1 MKRIALIA
9 LFALTVMAGYALP
22 PSQQEKPATPP
33 AITTYQNGNSR
44 LGQNLQE
51 SILTPTNINSTSF
64 GMLFNWPTDGNIYAQ
79 PLYVPNVTI
88 DGSVHNVVYIVTE
101 ADGIY
106 AFDADSQTL
115 NSHPLWYTSLVNG
128 TTVTPIPCLAHKAAC
143 TIYPLLGITGTPVIN
158 LATNTMYFIART
170 AEGSSTNPNY
180 VARIHALDIT
190 TGLEESYSPAT
201 ICSVPY
207 STGQMGC
214 QLQTGVFNPL
224 GDGQRPG
231 LLLEPTSGFSQGV
244 LWVGFSGQG
253 MMLAFDASNLSEV
266 ADWTAT
272 PHPKNTTGG
281 GGIWG
286 SGGGVSGDAN
296 GNAFVSV
303 GDGTFDVNVGGNNYG
318 DSIVKLNLVP
328 SSTYSS
334 GYAVQ
339 VMDYFTPPDE
349 SCRQTT
355 DTDLGS
361 GGPVLLPPQ
370 PGNVP
375 NLIYIGGKGNVPA
388 CDSANPVFLVNADD
402 MGGLGGGVQS
412 VGTTAAIGFWSSAAY
427 YSNGTTNSLYFG
439 GVINEKPLTGDNLWQ
454 WPLSSGLLQ
463 SSFATQSPET
473 YLASPTPFIS
483 ANGNTNA
490 IAWTV
495 MRPETVDNEKGVN
508 NAILYAYDASNLGTE
523 LYNSNMNATRD
534 TPGPAVKFAVP
545 TVVNGKVYVGTQSGL
560 YVYGMCPCIG
570 SPSDATL
577 SPSSLTYA
585 TQVVSTNSPAQQATL
600 TNTGNIAISI
610 TGIATT
616 GTFSQTNNC
625 GTTLAGN
632 ASCTINVV
640 FTPTKAGTLTGTLTV
655 TDNAPN
661 SPQTI
666 TLSGVGT
673 VLNISP
679 TSLSFGTQ
687 TVKTSSA
694 PQTITIT
701 NTAKTSVATSKIS
714 VTGTRVT
721 SFIIQSSSTC
731 PLGTGSIAAGAS
743 CTVVVVFDPQLKGA
757 LTANLNIVAAGGGS
771 PHVIPMSG
779 TGD

>member
-1 MKRIALIA
+1 MKRAALIA
-9 LFALTVMAGYALP
+9 LFALSVMTVDGF
-22 PSQQEKPATPP
+22 SQAEKPATPP

-51 SILTPTNINSTSF
+51 SILTPANVNATNF
-64 GMLFNWPTDGNIYAQ
+64 GQIFNWQTDGNIYAQ

-88 DGSVHNVVYIVTE
+88 NGSVHNVVYVVTE

-106 AFDADSQTL
+106 AFDADSQAL
-115 NSHPLWYTSLVNG
+115 NPNPLWYTSLVNG
-128 TTVTPIPCLAHKAAC
+128 TTVTPIPCLAHKNAC
-143 TIYPLLGITGTPVIN
+143 TIYPLLGISGTPAIN

-170 AEGSSTNPNY
+170 AEGSSSNPNY

-190 TGLEESYSPAT
+190 TGLDKITPYT

-214 QLQTGVFNPL
+214 QLQTGIFNPL

-231 LLLEPTSGFSQGV
+231 LLLEPQTGFSQGV

-253 MMLAFDASNLSEV
+253 MMLAFDASNLNEL

-296 GNAFVSV
+296 GNVFVSI
-303 GDGTFDVNVGGNNYG
+303 GDGTFDANVGGNNYG
-318 DSIVKLNLVP
+318 DSIVKLNLV
-328 SSTYSS
+328 SSTTYSS
-334 GYAVQ
+334 GWAVQ

-349 SCRQTT
+349 ACRQTT

-370 PGNVP
+370 PGAVS
-375 NLIYIGGKGNVPA
+375 NLIFIAGKGDVPT
-388 CDSANPVFLVNADD
+388 CDTANPAYLVNADN

-439 GVINEKPLTGDNLWQ
+439 GVINSKPLTGDNLWN
-454 WPLSSGLLQ
+454 WPLNDGLLTA
-463 SSFATQSPET
+463 SPASQSPEA
-473 YLASPTPFIS
+473 YLASPTPFIT
-483 ANGNTNA
+483 ANGNSNA
-490 IAWTV
+490 IVWTI
-495 MRPETVDNEKGVN
+495 MRPELVDNEKGVN
-508 NAILYAYDASNLGTE
+508 NAILYAYDANNLGSE
-523 LYNSNMNATRD
+523 LYNSTTNAARD
-534 TPGPAVKFAVP
+534 TAGPAVKFAVP
-545 TVVNGKVYVGTQSGL
+545 TVANGKAYVGTQTGL
-560 YVYGMCPCIG
+560 YVYGLCPCIG
-570 SPSDATL
+570 GPSNATL
-577 SPSSLTYA
+577 APSGLTYS
-585 TQVVSTNSPAQQATL
+585 TQVINTNSPAQQATL

-610 TGIATT
+610 TSIATT

-632 ASCTINVV
+632 ATCTINVV
-640 FTPTKAGTLTGTLTV
+640 FTPTKAGALTGTLTV

-661 SPQTI
+661 SPQTA

-673 VLNISP
+673 VLSISP

-687 TVKTSSA
+687 KAKTSSA
-694 PQTITIT
+694 PQTVTIT
-701 NTAKTSVATSKIS
+701 NVAKTAVSTSKIS
-714 VTGTRVT
+714 VTGTRAT
-721 SFIIQSSSTC
+721 SFPIQSSSTC

-743 CTVVVVFDPQLKGA
+743 CTVVVVFDPQLTGA

>member
-1 MKRIALIA
+1 MKRCALLA
-9 LFALTVMAGYALP
+9 LFAFTVMTVYGF
-22 PSQQEKPATPP
+22 SQVEKPAAPP

-51 SILTPTNINSTSF
+51 SILTPANLNATKF

-88 DGSVHNVVYIVTE
+88 NGSVHNVVYVATE

-106 AFDADSQTL
+106 AFDADSQTQ
-115 NSHPLWYTSLVNG
+115 NSSPLWYTSLVNG
-128 TTVTPIPCLAHKAAC
+128 TTVTPIPCLAHKNAC

-158 LATNTMYFIART
+158 RATNTMYLIART

-190 TGLEESYSPAT
+190 TGVDKITPYT
-201 ICSVPY
+201 ICSVPF

-214 QLQTGVFNPL
+214 QLQTGIFNPL
-224 GDGQRPG
+224 ADGQRPG
-231 LLLEPTSGFSQGV
+231 LLLEPTTGFSQGV

-253 MMLAFDASNLSEV
+253 MMLAFDASNLNEL

-296 GNAFVSV
+296 GNVFVAV

-318 DSIVKLNLVP
+318 DTIVKLNLVT
-328 SSTYSS
+328 SATTTS
-334 GYAVQ
+334 GFAVQ

-349 SCRQTT
+349 ACRQTT

-370 PGNVP
+370 PGGVS
-375 NLIYIGGKGNVPA
+375 NLIFIAGKGNVPD
-388 CDSANPVFLVNADD
+388 CDTANPAYLVNADD

-427 YSNGTTNSLYFG
+427 FSNGTTNSLYFG

-454 WPLSSGLLQ
+454 WQISNGLLG
-463 SSFATQSPET
+463 SGPATQSPEA

-483 ANGNTNA
+483 ANSNTNA
-490 IAWTV
+490 IAWTI

-508 NAILYAYDASNLGTE
+508 NAILYAYDASNLGSE
-523 LYNSNMNATRD
+523 LYNSSTNAARD
-534 TPGPAVKFAVP
+534 TAGPAVKFAVP
-545 TVVNGKVYVGTQSGL
+545 TVVNGKVYVGTQTGL
-560 YVYGMCPCIG
+560 FVYGMCPCVG
-570 SPSDATL
+570 STSNATL

-585 TQVVSTNSPAQQATL
+585 TQVINTNSPAQTATL
-600 TNTGNIAISI
+600 TNTGSTPISI
-610 TGIATT
+610 TSIAATAP
-616 GTFSQTNNC
+616 FSETNNC
-625 GTTLAGN
+625 GTTLAGDAN
-632 ASCTINVV
+632 CTINVV
-640 FTPTKAGTLTGTLTV
+640 FTPTKAGALPGTLTV

-666 TLSGVGT
+666 PLTGTGT
-673 VLNISP
+673 VLSILP
-679 TSLSFGTQ
+679 TSLNFGTQ

-694 PQTITIT
+694 PQTITIK
-701 NTAKTSVATSKIS
+701 NLAKTAVATTRIS

-721 SFIIQSSSTC
+721 SFLIQSSSTC

-743 CTVVVVFDPQLKGA
+743 CTVVVVFDPQLKGV
-757 LTANLNIVAAGGGS
+757 LTANVMIVAAGGGS
-771 PHVIPMSG
+771 PHVIPMTG